1 MNVTVFPLTFLKK
14 NMVGRWGNT
23 VFFFLPK
30 LYTNVQDN
38 DLFFNSVCQKM
49 AIKTLDRWKHWSFFT

>member
-14 NMVGRWGNT
+14 TWLVGGET
-23 VFFFLPK
+23 LFFFFLPK

-38 DLFFNSVCQKM
+38 DLFFNSVCQNM